1 MNKKIFGK
9 ATALSLAAVTA
20 LSAFAMT
27 VSADVTYSIQ
37 DQTITG
43 TAILATASMS
53 YKTVTYTASPVVGS
67 NGKVTVSFPSVVG
80 NAPQIVEETDQI
92 TYDDYG
98 HYAML
103 SLANNVYFASSTAA
117 NSALTKIKN
126 AASYQNT
133 YAKYTSAGVVVGG
146 SNALAE
152 WKKAW
157 TDYQADYNNTYT
169 TTYNTTYTAEV
180 QNGTAAADAVV
191 IANTAAAAAAQ
202 ALAAP
207 TETGFVQMTYTA
219 VTNTSS
225 VNMTTLKNKF
235 GEKVNVNNLTGAITA
250 GADWT
255 INTKGSTGTTDP
267 TTPGTSSNTWYPA
280 LSAYRKPTTSGL
292 SYQGYNGFWY
302 TSQAAADYYGDG
314 FSGITKTSNYT
325 ATAGADIYFSAA
337 DGYYYAST
345 ALANTAYCYQ
355 VATGTYSANFGSY
368 RAANGYYY
376 PTISAAQNASY
387 AYNRST
393 SYTTYATTASARY
406 FSMVTGKCYDT
417 AAAAQAAAPT
427 YSSSYVIDLATYTG
441 TTTNDIY
448 NIYDP
453 YYYYYMMGANGGL
466 GTSTKIDPDAPAI
479 YGSAKKSGWSRIV
492 SVVKTTPKGK
502 TVTIDMNASTVVPDD
517 VLVAAKSKGVNLK
530 FVLANGATW
539 TMKAADIKSTDTMN
553 IDVEYNTKN
562 IKSSLVS
569 KAKKLN
575 PGAVSTAQISV
586 NGSVD
591 VNAGLTVKLSSKRA
605 GCTVKAYIKT
615 SSGSIKLV
623 DKGVVN
629 SNGSVTL
636 DVKQG
641 GDYLLVVID

>member
-27 VSADVTYSIQ
+27 VSADVTYSVA
-37 DQTITG
+37 DKTITG
-43 TAILATASMS
+43 TAVLTTASMS
-53 YKTVTYTASPVVGS
+53 FKTVTYTASPVVDA
-67 NGKVTVSFPSVVG
+67 NGKVTVSFPSIVG
-80 NAPQIVEETDQI
+80 NAPQIVSDTTAI
-92 TYDDYG
+92 AYDDLG
-98 HYAML
+98 HTAKVAD
-103 SLANNVYFASSTAA
+103 ANNVYFASTTAA

-133 YAKYTSAGVVVGG
+133 YGLNG
-146 SNALAE
+146 SNAFAE
-152 WKKAW
+152 WKKSW
-157 TDYQADYNNTYT
+157 TDYQA
-169 TTYNTTYTAEV
+169 TYNTTYTTTYSAKYTEEI
-180 QNGTAAADAVV
+180 QNGTDATTAVTLAKTAASAAANA
-191 IANTAAAAAAQ
+191 I
-202 ALAAP
+202 AAP
-207 TETGFVQMTYTA
+207 TVTGFTQLTYTA
-219 VTNTSS
+219 STNSSS
-225 VNMTTLKNKF
+225 VNMSALKDKF
-235 GEKVNVNNLTGAITA
+235 GTAVSIDNTTGAIDAVGIYA
-250 GADWT
+250 GGSWT
-255 INTKGSTGTTDP
+255 INTKGSTATDDP
-267 TTPGTSSNTWYPA
+267 TAPGNQNTWYPA

-314 FSGITKTSNYT
+314 FSGITKTSNYS
-325 ATAGADIYFSAA
+325 ATTGADIYFSAA

-345 ALANTAYCYQ
+345 ALSGTSYCYQ
-355 VATGTYSANFGSY
+355 VYSGTYSANFGSY

-387 AYNRST
+387 AYNRT
-393 SYTTYATTASARY
+393 TTYTTYATTASARY

-453 YYYYYMMGANGGL
+453 YYYYYMMGGNGGY
-466 GTSTKIDPDAPAI
+466 GTTKIDPDAPAI
-479 YGSAKKSGWSRIV
+479 YGSAKKSGWTKIV
-492 SVVKTTPKGK
+492 SVVKTTAKGK
-502 TVTIDMNASTVVPDD
+502 TVTIDMNASTIVPED

>member
-103 SLANNVYFASSTAA
+103 SQANNVYFASSTAA

-146 SNALAE
+146 TNALAE
-152 WKKAW
+152 WKKSW

-255 INTKGSTGTTDP
+255 INTKGGSNTDDP

-325 ATAGADIYFSAA
+325 ATSGADIYFSAA
-337 DGYYYAST
+337 DGYYYASS

-355 VATGTYSANFGSY
+355 VASGTYSSSYGSY

-376 PTISAAQNASY
+376 PTVSAAQNASY
-387 AYNRST
+387 AYNRT
-393 SYTTYATTASARY
+393 TTYTTYATTASARY

-417 AAAAQAAAPT
+417 AAAAQAAAPS

-453 YYYYYMMGANGGL
+453 YYYYYMMGGNGGF
-466 GTSTKIDPDAPAI
+466 GTTKIDPDAPAI

-492 SVVKTTPKGK
+492 SVVKTTAKGK

-615 SSGSIKLV
+615 SSGSLKLV

-636 DVKQG
+636 DVNKG

>member
-43 TAILATASMS
+43 TAVLTTASMS

-67 NGKVTVSFPSVVG
+67 NGKITVSFPSISG
-80 NAPQIVEETDQI
+80 NAPQIVADDETI
-92 TYDDYG
+92 AYDDLG
-98 HYAML
+98 HSAKV
-103 SLANNVYFASSTAA
+103 SDANNVYFASTTAA

-133 YAKYTSAGVVVGG
+133 YGANGT
-146 SNALAE
+146 NAFAE
-152 WKKAW
+152 WKKSW
-157 TDYQADYNNTYT
+157 TDYQSNYNTTYT
-169 TTYNTTYTAEV
+169 TTYNATYTSEI
-180 QNGTAAADAVV
+180 QNGTAAADAAVL
-191 IANTAAAAAAQ
+191 ASAAAASAAQ
-202 ALAAP
+202 ALSAP
-207 TETGFVQMTYTA
+207 TATGFVQMAYTA
-219 VTNTSS
+219 ATNSTSVTMTS
-225 VNMTTLKNKF
+225 LKNKY
-235 GEKVNVNNLTGAITA
+235 GEEVYVDNLTGAISST
-250 GADWT
+250 GTGTPWT
-255 INTKGSTGTTDP
+255 INTNGSSTTDP
-267 TTPGTSSNTWYPA
+267 TDPANQNTWYPA
-280 LSAYRKPTTSGL
+280 LSAYRKPTTTGL

-314 FSGITKTSNYT
+314 FSGITKTSNYSST
-325 ATAGADIYFSAA
+325 TGADIYFSAA

-345 ALANTAYCYQ
+345 SLAGTSYCYQ
-355 VATGTYSANFGSY
+355 VASATYSTSYGSY

-393 SYTTYATTASARY
+393 SYTVYSTTASDRY
-406 FSMVTGKCYDT
+406 FSMVTGKFYST
-417 AAAAQAAAPT
+417 AAAAQAAAPS

-441 TTTNDIY
+441 STNDIY

-453 YYYYYMMGANGGL
+453 YYYYFMMGGNNGL
-466 GTSTKIDPDAPAI
+466 TTQIDPDAPAI
-479 YGSAKKSGWSRIV
+479 YGSTKRSGWNTIL
-492 SVVKTTPKGK
+492 SVIKTTAKGK
-502 TVTIDMNASTVVPDD
+502 TVKVDMNAATTVPDD
-517 VLVAAKSKGVNLK
+517 ILTAAKAKGVNLQ
-530 FVLANGATW
+530 FVLSNGASW
-539 TMKAADIKSTDTMN
+539 TIKASDIKSANTINVGVT
-553 IDVEYNTKN
+553 YNTKN

-569 KAKKLN
+569 KAKAVN

-586 NGSVD
+586 SNSGSLG
-591 VNAGLTVKLSSKRA
+591 VNADVTVKLSSKRA

-615 SSGSIKLV
+615 STGSLKLV
-623 DKGVVN
+623 DKAVV
-629 SNGSVTL
+629 SSTGAVTL
-636 DVKQG
+636 DINQG

>member
-27 VSADVTYSIQ
+27 VSADVTYSVA
-37 DQTITG
+37 DKTITG
-43 TAILATASMS
+43 TAVLTTASMS
-53 YKTVTYTASPVVGS
+53 FKTVTYSASPVVDA
-67 NGKVTVSFPSVVG
+67 NGKVTVSFPSIVG
-80 NAPQIVEETDQI
+80 NAPQIVLDSTAID
-92 TYDDYG
+92 YDDLG
-98 HYAML
+98 HTAKV
-103 SLANNVYFASSTAA
+103 SDANNVYFASSTAA

-133 YAKYTSAGVVVGG
+133 YGLNG
-146 SNALAE
+146 SNAFAE
-152 WKKAW
+152 WKKSW
-157 TDYQADYNNTYT
+157 TDYQ
-169 TTYNTTYTAEV
+169 TTYNTTYTTTYTAKYAEEI
-180 QNGTAAADAVV
+180 QNGTDAATAVTLAKTAASAAATAVV
-191 IANTAAAAAAQ
+191 
-202 ALAAP
+202 AP
-207 TETGFVQMTYTA
+207 TATGFVQMTYTA
-219 VTNTSS
+219 ATNSTS
-225 VNMTTLKNKF
+225 VNMSSLKNKF
-235 GEKVNVNNLTGAITA
+235 GEKVNVDNITGAISA
-250 GADWT
+250 GTIWT
-255 INTKGSTGTTDP
+255 ISTKGGTATDDP

-355 VATGTYSANFGSY
+355 VASGTYSANFGSY

-387 AYNRST
+387 AYNRT
-393 SYTTYATTASARY
+393 TTYTTYATTASNRY
-406 FSMVTGKCYDT
+406 FSMVTGKCYGT

-453 YYYYYMMGANGGL
+453 YYYYYMMGNNGGF
-466 GTSTKIDPDAPAI
+466 GTTKIDPDAPAI
-479 YGSAKKSGWSRIV
+479 YGSAKKSGWSKIV
-492 SVVKTTPKGK
+492 SVVKTTAKGK

-636 DVKQG
+636 DINQG

>member
-43 TAILATASMS
+43 TAVLTTASMS

-67 NGKVTVSFPSVVG
+67 NGKITVSFPSIAG
-80 NAPQIVEETDQI
+80 NAPQIVADDETI
-92 TYDDYG
+92 AYDDLG
-98 HYAML
+98 HSAKV
-103 SLANNVYFASSTAA
+103 SDANNVYFASTTAA

-133 YAKYTSAGVVVGG
+133 YGANGT
-146 SNALAE
+146 NAFAE
-152 WKKAW
+152 WKKSW
-157 TDYQADYNNTYT
+157 TDYQSNYNTTYT
-169 TTYNTTYTAEV
+169 TTYNATYTSEI

-191 IANTAAAAAAQ
+191 LANTAAAAAAQ
-202 ALAAP
+202 AIAAP
-207 TETGFVQMTYTA
+207 TATGFVQMAYTA
-219 VTNTSS
+219 ATNSTSVTMTS
-225 VNMTTLKNKF
+225 LKNKY
-235 GEKVNVNNLTGAITA
+235 GEEVYVDNLTGAISST
-250 GADWT
+250 GTGTPWT
-255 INTKGSTGTTDP
+255 INTNGSSTTDP
-267 TTPGTSSNTWYPA
+267 TDPANQNTWYPA
-280 LSAYRKPTTSGL
+280 LSAYRKPTTTGL

-314 FSGITKTSNYT
+314 FSGITKTSNYSST
-325 ATAGADIYFSAA
+325 TGADIYFSAA

-345 ALANTAYCYQ
+345 SLAGTSYCYQ
-355 VATGTYSANFGSY
+355 VASATYSTNFGSY

-393 SYTTYATTASARY
+393 SYTVYSTTASDRY
-406 FSMVTGKCYDT
+406 FSMVTGKFYST
-417 AAAAQAAAPT
+417 AAAAQAAAPS

-441 TTTNDIY
+441 STNDIY

-453 YYYYYMMGANGGL
+453 YYYYFMMGGNNGL
-466 GTSTKIDPDAPAI
+466 TTQIDPDAPAI
-479 YGSAKKSGWSRIV
+479 YGSTKRSGWNTIL
-492 SVVKTTPKGK
+492 SVIKTTAKGK
-502 TVTIDMNASTVVPDD
+502 TVKVDMNAATTVPDD
-517 VLVAAKSKGVNLK
+517 ILTAAKAKGVNLQ
-530 FVLANGATW
+530 FVLSNGASW
-539 TMKAADIKSTDTMN
+539 TIKASDIKSANTINVGVT
-553 IDVEYNTKN
+553 YNTKN

-569 KAKKLN
+569 KAKAVN

-586 NGSVD
+586 SNSGSLG
-591 VNAGLTVKLSSKRA
+591 VNADVTVKLSSKRA

-615 SSGSIKLV
+615 STGSLKLV
-623 DKGVVN
+623 DKAVV
-629 SNGSVTL
+629 SSTGAVTL
-636 DVKQG
+636 DINQG

>member
-27 VSADVTYSIQ
+27 VSADVTYSVT
-37 DQTITG
+37 DKTITG
-43 TAILATASMS
+43 SAVLTTASMS
-53 YKTVTYTASPVVGS
+53 FKTVTYTASPVVDA
-67 NGKVTVSFPSVVG
+67 NGRVTVSFPSIVG
-80 NAPQIVEETDQI
+80 NAPQLVADSTAIE
-92 TYDDYG
+92 YDDLG
-98 HYAML
+98 HTAKV
-103 SLANNVYFASSTAA
+103 SEANNVYFASTTAA

-133 YAKYTSAGVVVGG
+133 YGLNG
-146 SNALAE
+146 SNAFAE
-152 WKKAW
+152 WKKSW
-157 TDYQADYNNTYT
+157 TDYQ
-169 TTYNTTYTAEV
+169 TTYNTTYTTTYNAKYTEEI

-191 IANTAAAAAAQ
+191 IAKAAAAAA
-202 ALAAP
+202 AAAVTEP
-207 TETGFVQMTYTA
+207 TVTGFVQLTYTA
-219 VTNTSS
+219 TTNSSS
-225 VNMTTLKNKF
+225 VNMSSLKNKF
-235 GEKVNVNNLTGAITA
+235 GEKVNVDNLTGAISA
-250 GADWT
+250 GATWT
-255 INTKGSTGTTDP
+255 INTKGGSATDDP

-314 FSGITKTSNYT
+314 FSGITKTSNYS

-345 ALANTAYCYQ
+345 ALSGTSYCYQ
-355 VATGTYSANFGSY
+355 VASGTYSSSYGSY

-387 AYNRST
+387 AYNRT
-393 SYTTYATTASARY
+393 TTYTTYATTASNRY
-406 FSMVTGKCYDT
+406 FSMVTGKFYET

-427 YSSSYVIDLATYTG
+427 YSSSYVIDLANYTG
-441 TTTNDIY
+441 TNTNDIY

-453 YYYYYMMGANGGL
+453 YYYYYMMGGNGGY
-466 GTSTKIDPDAPAI
+466 GTTTVDPDAPAI
-479 YGSAKKSGWSRIV
+479 YGSAKRSGWNKII
-492 SVVKTTPKGK
+492 SVVKTTAKGK
-502 TVTIDMNASTVVPDD
+502 TVKIDMNASTVVPDD
-517 VLVAAKSKGVNLK
+517 VLVAAKAKGVNLQ

-539 TMKAADIKSTDTMN
+539 TIKAADMKSTDTMN
-553 IDVEYNTKN
+553 IDVDYNTKN

-586 NGSVD
+586 SNSGALG

-615 SSGSIKLV
+615 SSGSLKLV

-629 SNGSVTL
+629 SNGNVSL
-636 DVKQG
+636 DINQG